1 MVTSQ
6 KLFPAAIESSLCVS
20 VYVTYNRV
28 VCSPVSCFIFCQ
40 LNSTWLGIYVCF
52 FFHLQ
57 LIDFWTPNKLI
68 DIDGTE
74 KEWLPPKGKY
84 ATNYGNSEAMRY
96 EAEAVRQSIIAGD
109 VENKNVSYADSLLFA
124 EIEDTIR
131 RQIGVLNKFDEE

>member
-1 MVTSQ
+1 MY
-6 KLFPAAIESSLCVS
+6 L
-20 VYVTYNRV
+20 YVYNRV
-28 VCSPVSCFIFCQ
+28 VCSTASCFICCQ
-40 LNSTWLGIYVCF
+40 LNSKLCASFY
-52 FFHLQ
+52 LQ

-68 DIDGTE
+68 DIDGKE
-74 KEWLPPKGKY
+74 KEWLPPKGKH
-84 ATNYGNSEAMRY
+84 ATNYANSEAMRY

>member
-1 MVTSQ
+1 MYTHMCICMCIIV
-6 KLFPAAIESSLCVS
+6 LFVRLLLALSAA
-20 VYVTYNRV
+20 
-28 VCSPVSCFIFCQ
+28 
-40 LNSTWLGIYVCF
+40 NSTRNFCASFY
-52 FFHLQ
+52 LQ

-68 DIDGTE
+68 DIDGKE
-74 KEWLPPKGKY
+74 KEWLPPKGKH
-84 ATNYGNSEAMRY
+84 ATNYANSEAMRY

>member
-1 MVTSQ
+1 MYTYEYTHMCICMCIIV
-6 KLFPAAIESSLCVS
+6 LFVRLLLALSAA
-20 VYVTYNRV
+20 
-28 VCSPVSCFIFCQ
+28 
-40 LNSTWLGIYVCF
+40 NSTRNLCAFSYF
-52 FFHLQ
+52 Q

-68 DIDGTE
+68 DIDGKE
-74 KEWLPPKGKY
+74 KEWLPPKGKH
-84 ATNYGNSEAMRY
+84 ATNYANSEAMRY